1 MATRA
6 DPVSLGVVGR
16 EEGNPDGGKPESP
29 EHLEGLPDG
38 VALSCYPQTLHA
50 CKSIRLP
57 KRVMLAVGFGLR
69 RSTQARNALG
79 IG

>member
-1 MATRA
+1 MATRT

-29 EHLEGLPDG
+29 EHLGGATRRGSPLR
-38 VALSCYPQTLHA
+38 AM
-50 CKSIRLP
+50 P

-69 RSTQARNALG
+69 RTTPSP
-79 IG
+79 